1 MDWKYAIMRD
11 GDFFGFN
18 GDHCPLEYDG
28 D

>member
-1 MDWKYAIMRD
+1 MEWKYAIMKD